1 MTLKVHFKPTDIVQL
16 ADVKNASRSIRPYV
30 HRTPVLTCQTLDRIV
45 GHNLFFKCEN
55 LQKTGAF
62 KFRGAVN
69 AVSQLSEAELAKG
82 VVTHSS
88 GNHAAALARAA
99 QIFGTK
105 AHIVMPSSASTIKR
119 KAVIEYGGR
128 VIECEPNLES
138 RLEYAERVQSETGA
152 TMIPPFNDVRI
163 IAGQGTAALEFLQQV
178 PNLDLMV
185 APIGGG
191 GLISGTC
198 VTTAATSLRCK
209 VIGAEP
215 EGADDAFRSKEALK
229 LLPQTNPQTISDG
242 LLTSMG
248 KLTWPYVRDVVRQV
262 VTVSDEETVSAMKL
276 FLERTKVLMEPSSAV
291 ALAAVIS
298 PKLMDVGQDRNIGII
313 ISGGNVDLDNLPW

>member
-16 ADVKNASRSIRPYV
+16 ADVKQAARNIRPYA
-30 HRTPVLTCQTLDRIV
+30 HRTPVLTCQSLDRIT

-69 AVSQLSEAELAKG
+69 AIAQMSEAELAKG

-99 QIFGTK
+99 QIFGTE
-105 AHIVMPSSASTIKR
+105 AHIVMPSSASSIKR

-128 VIECEPNLES
+128 VIQCEPNLDS
-138 RLEYAERVQSETGA
+138 RLEYANRVQSETGA

-178 PNLDLMV
+178 PNLDLMI

-198 VTTAATSLRCK
+198 VTASSLSRRCK
-209 VIGAEP
+209 IIGAEP
-215 EGADDAFRSKEALK
+215 EGADDAFRSKEVRQ

-248 KLTWPYVRDVVRQV
+248 KLTWPFIRDIVRQV
-262 VTVSDEETVSAMKL
+262 VTVSDEETIAAMKL
-276 FLERTKVLMEPSSAV
+276 FLERTKVLIEPSSAV
-291 ALAAVIS
+291 ALAAAMS
-298 PKLMDVGQDRNIGII
+298 SKLLKVDKNRNIGII